1 MEINAAKNALFK
13 KTATFYTKEN
23 RRIYSISDLQLNILY
38 VQVNVM
44 IYLCWRIYL
53 YASQIKI

>member
-44 IYLCWRIYL
+44 IYLY
-53 YASQIKI
+53 

>member
-1 MEINAAKNALFK
+1 MKFKVIDMHIPMKALFK
-13 KTATFYTKEN
+13 KTAKFYTKEN

-44 IYLCWRIYL
+44 IYLC
-53 YASQIKI
+53 

>member
-1 MEINAAKNALFK
+1 MKFKVIDLHIPMKINAAKNVLFK

-44 IYLCWRIYL
+44 IYLY
-53 YASQIKI
+53 